1 MTLFI
6 IGITTAISIIA
17 FSRRDWFEKLLFN
30 PYRTY
35 HCKEW
40 HRLLTHGALHVDWM
54 HLIVNML
61 VLLSFGPHVEKYF
74 VLMSETTWL
83 KSPSSGYLFFYLSA
97 LVVSSLGTLRKHRD
111 HEWYNSA
118 GASGAV
124 SAVLFCSIFFEP
136 RNTLLLMGI
145 IPIKAYVFG
154 PLYLIYS
161 YYSARRES
169 GNVNHDAHWAGAIFG
184 FCFPLLIDVG
194 MIRWLT
200 GQFH

>member
-1 MTLFI
+1 MTLI
-6 IGITTAISIIA
+6 IISITTVVSIIA
-17 FSRRDWFEKLLFN
+17 FSRRNWFEKLLFN
-30 PYRTY
+30 PYRVY
-35 HCKEW
+35 HYREW
-40 HRLLTHGALHVDWM
+40 YRLLTHGVLHVDWI

-74 VLMSETTWL
+74 ELMSEMTWL
-83 KSPSSGYLFFYLSA
+83 KYPLPGYFLFYLLA

-145 IPIKAYVFG
+145 IPVKAYIFG

-161 YYSARRES
+161 YYSARRGL
-169 GNVNHDAHWAGAIFG
+169 GNINHDSHLAGAVFG
-184 FCFPLLIDVG
+184 FCFPLLIDVR
-194 MIRWLT
+194 MIKWLIN
-200 GQFH
+200 